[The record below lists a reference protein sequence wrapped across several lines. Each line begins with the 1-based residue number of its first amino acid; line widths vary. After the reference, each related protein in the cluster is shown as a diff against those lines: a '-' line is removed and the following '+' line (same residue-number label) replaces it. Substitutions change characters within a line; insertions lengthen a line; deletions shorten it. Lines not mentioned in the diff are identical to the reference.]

1 MTMPGGGTWSL
12 APGQI
17 TDDSELAMCQLR
29 GLVAGNGKFDA
40 FQIARYYGYWIYTGP
55 FDCGRTTAQGLGPLA
70 KCRDNPDPQVSY
82 KAAAKGYAATSLSNG
97 SLMRAT
103 PLAVWSQNLNLSELQ
118 QAVTGDVRFMHS
130 LPAMTNIVT
139 AYCIV
144 VGTLIRNAGEDN
156 RATLALEA
164 VEEYASRR
172 EVDTCVAQWITV
184 AKNIAE
190 LMTSE
195 DR

>member
-1 MTMPGGGTWSL
+1 
-12 APGQI
+12 
-17 TDDSELAMCQLR
+17 
-29 GLVAGNGKFDA
+29 
-40 FQIARYYGYWIYTGP
+40 
-55 FDCGRTTAQGLGPLA
+55 
-70 KCRDNPDPQVSY
+70 
-82 KAAAKGYAATSLSNG
+82 
-97 SLMRAT
+97 MRAT
-103 PLAVWSQNLNLSELQ
+103 PLAVWSQHLNLTELQ

-139 AYCIV
+139 TYCIV

-156 RATLALEA
+156 RATIALEA

-190 LMTSE
+190 LMTSD